1 MAGMDLAKMELLLE
15 YKSTLKGQVIF
26 YPFAVPKKN
35 EVFIRDLVT
44 FTKEI
49 VNGNLHFLCI
59 WLHFSLLHEGHEKTK
74 SRWLFFRKA

>member
-35 EVFIRDLVT
+35 EVFIKDLVT
-44 FTKEI
+44 FTE
-49 VNGNLHFLCI
+49 
-59 WLHFSLLHEGHEKTK
+59 
-74 SRWLFFRKA
+74 